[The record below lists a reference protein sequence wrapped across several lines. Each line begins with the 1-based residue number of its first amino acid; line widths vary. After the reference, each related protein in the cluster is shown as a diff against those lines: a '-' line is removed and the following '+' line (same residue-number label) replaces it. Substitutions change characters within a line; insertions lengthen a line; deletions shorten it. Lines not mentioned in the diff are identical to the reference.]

1 MIASVLI
8 EYSNKKL
15 DKTFD
20 YIIPTFL
27 LSKIKIGMKVKVPF
41 SKVVVEGFV
50 LNIKKDKKEDIVYKE
65 IIDIIDSEFILDDE
79 LLSVG
84 KYIKENTFATLI
96 SCYQIM
102 LPKALKAKNKYKINV
117 KYEYFIKLK
126 DKNFDIENYILNNK
140 RNKAEIK
147 ILNDLKEREEIEKR
161 NYNLSSINSLIKK
174 DIITITKYEKN
185 RLNLNEEKQQEIKL
199 TEKQEKVYNEII
211 KEKEYKTFLL
221 HGVTG
226 SGKTEVYIK
235 VIKEII
241 KEGRTAIMLVPEI
254 SLTPQITKRFI
265 SEFSS
270 LVAVLHSRLS
280 EGEKYDEYRKIL
292 RGEVKIVIG
301 ARSAVFAPLKN
312 LGVIIIDEEHSQS
325 YKQESMPRYNAIDV
339 AIYRGKYNNAKV
351 ILGSATPML
360 ETYTRAKKGVYK
372 LLTLN
377 ERINKNMPKITLIDS
392 TSEYK
397 KRNFLMSEEL
407 ENKINER
414 LAKKEQVILLLN
426 RRGHSTFV
434 NCTTCGYVYKCPNCD
449 ISLTYH
455 KNNNTLRCHY
465 CGYTK
470 IFNTTCPKCHEKTIN
485 NLGMGTEKLEEKIKE
500 KFKNSRIVRMDID
513 TTSRKGAH
521 SKIIEDF
528 KNNKYDILV
537 GTQMISKGLNFPN
550 VTLVGI
556 LSADSSLNLPDF
568 RSGERTFQLLS
579 QTAGRSGRNEKKG
592 EVIIETFNPDNY
604 VLQSVKNND
613 YIGFCIKELQIRKQ
627 LKYPPYY
634 YLMNL
639 KISSYDYNEAKNES
653 FKVLKFLKQ
662 KLDQNYILL
671 GPTTASMFKI
681 NKKYRFS
688 IIIKYRDNFHLYKAI
703 KELNEIYINS
713 KVNIEIDNN
722 PMSMV

>member
-1 MIASVLI
+1 
-8 EYSNKKL
+8 
-15 DKTFD
+15 
-20 YIIPTFL
+20 
-27 LSKIKIGMKVKVPF
+27 
-41 SKVVVEGFV
+41 
-50 LNIKKDKKEDIVYKE
+50 
-65 IIDIIDSEFILDDE
+65 
-79 LLSVG
+79 
-84 KYIKENTFATLI
+84 
-96 SCYQIM
+96 M

-147 ILNDLKEREEIEKR
+147 ILNDLKEKEEIEKR

-174 DIITITKYEKN
+174 DIITIIKYEKN

-392 TSEYK
+392 TLEYK

-434 NCTTCGYVYKCPNCD
+434 NCTTCGYVYK
-449 ISLTYH
+449 
-455 KNNNTLRCHY
+455 
-465 CGYTK
+465 
-470 IFNTTCPKCHEKTIN
+470 
-485 NLGMGTEKLEEKIKE
+485 
-500 KFKNSRIVRMDID
+500 
-513 TTSRKGAH
+513 
-521 SKIIEDF
+521 
-528 KNNKYDILV
+528 
-537 GTQMISKGLNFPN
+537 
-550 VTLVGI
+550 
-556 LSADSSLNLPDF
+556 
-568 RSGERTFQLLS
+568 
-579 QTAGRSGRNEKKG
+579 
-592 EVIIETFNPDNY
+592 
-604 VLQSVKNND
+604 
-613 YIGFCIKELQIRKQ
+613 
-627 LKYPPYY
+627 
-634 YLMNL
+634 
-639 KISSYDYNEAKNES
+639 
-653 FKVLKFLKQ
+653 
-662 KLDQNYILL
+662 
-671 GPTTASMFKI
+671 
-681 NKKYRFS
+681 
-688 IIIKYRDNFHLYKAI
+688 
-703 KELNEIYINS
+703 
-713 KVNIEIDNN
+713 
-722 PMSMV
+722 

>member
-50 LNIKKDKKEDIVYKE
+50 LDIKKDKKEDIVYKE

-147 ILNDLKEREEIEKR
+147 ILNDLKEKEEIEKR

-174 DIITITKYEKN
+174 DIITIIKYEKN

-301 ARSAVFAPLKN
+301 ARSAVFAPL
-312 LGVIIIDEEHSQS
+312 
-325 YKQESMPRYNAIDV
+325 
-339 AIYRGKYNNAKV
+339 
-351 ILGSATPML
+351 
-360 ETYTRAKKGVYK
+360 
-372 LLTLN
+372 
-377 ERINKNMPKITLIDS
+377 
-392 TSEYK
+392 
-397 KRNFLMSEEL
+397 
-407 ENKINER
+407 
-414 LAKKEQVILLLN
+414 
-426 RRGHSTFV
+426 
-434 NCTTCGYVYKCPNCD
+434 
-449 ISLTYH
+449 
-455 KNNNTLRCHY
+455 
-465 CGYTK
+465 
-470 IFNTTCPKCHEKTIN
+470 
-485 NLGMGTEKLEEKIKE
+485 
-500 KFKNSRIVRMDID
+500 
-513 TTSRKGAH
+513 
-521 SKIIEDF
+521 
-528 KNNKYDILV
+528 
-537 GTQMISKGLNFPN
+537 
-550 VTLVGI
+550 
-556 LSADSSLNLPDF
+556 
-568 RSGERTFQLLS
+568 
-579 QTAGRSGRNEKKG
+579 
-592 EVIIETFNPDNY
+592 
-604 VLQSVKNND
+604 
-613 YIGFCIKELQIRKQ
+613 
-627 LKYPPYY
+627 
-634 YLMNL
+634 
-639 KISSYDYNEAKNES
+639 
-653 FKVLKFLKQ
+653 
-662 KLDQNYILL
+662 
-671 GPTTASMFKI
+671 I
-681 NKKYRFS
+681 NKKVCQD
-688 IIIKYRDNFHLYKAI
+688 I
-703 KELNEIYINS
+703 
-713 KVNIEIDNN
+713 
-722 PMSMV
+722 MQ